1 MTETYAS
8 GPFSAAIPTEQ
19 ERLHMLERFRDP
31 DTVAVLDSLPVRD
44 SWRCL
49 EIGAGTG
56 SVTRWL
62 AARCAHVVAA
72 DLDVRH
78 LSAAPNVEVLET
90 DITTHSFEPRSFDL
104 IHARA
109 VMCHLPARDEVVARA
124 LDWLAPGGWF
134 VVEDVYTLPVGS
146 SPYPAMN
153 VYARAAHESAK
164 ARGADMQWGTRL
176 PGIMAQLGYVD
187 VNVETKPRM
196 VGLGGLADDL
206 WRLNLRQA
214 GPHLIAKGLFTQA
227 ALDECLAL
235 IDDPGFV
242 DVRYIGIS
250 VWARKRV

>member
-1 MTETYAS
+1 MVETYAS
-8 GPFSAAIPTEQ
+8 GPFSAEQPTEAQ
-19 ERLHMLERFRDP
+19 RLRMLERFRDP
-31 DTVAVLDSLPVRD
+31 DTFAILESLPVKE

-62 AARCAHVVAA
+62 ADRCSHVVAA

-78 LSAAPNVEVLET
+78 LEPAATVSVLET
-90 DITTHSFEPRSFDL
+90 DITAHSFPTASFDL

-134 VVEDVYTLPVGS
+134 VVEDIYTLPVGS

-153 VYARAAHESAK
+153 AYAKAAFESAT

-187 VNVETKPRM
+187 VHVETKPRM
-196 VGLGGLADDL
+196 IGLGGLADDL
-206 WRLNLRQA
+206 WRMNLRQA
-214 GPHLIAKGLFTQA
+214 GPHLIAKGLFTPE

-235 IDDPGFV
+235 IDDPAFV

-250 VWARKRV
+250 VWARKAG

>member
-1 MTETYAS
+1 VAETYAT
-8 GPFSAAIPTEQ
+8 GPFAAPTEA
-19 ERLHMLERFRDP
+19 ERLRMLERFRDP
-31 DTVAVLDSLPVRD
+31 DTAALLASLPVED

-56 SVTRWL
+56 SITRWL
-62 AARCAHVVAA
+62 AERCARVVAA

-78 LSAAPNVEVLET
+78 LSAGPNVEVLET
-90 DITTHSFEPRSFDL
+90 DITTHSFPAASFDL

-109 VMCHLPARDEVVARA
+109 VMCHLPQRDQVVARA

-153 VYARAAHESAK
+153 VYAKAAFESAR
-164 ARGADMQWGTRL
+164 ARGADMQWGTKL

-187 VNVETKPRM
+187 IDVETKPRM
-196 VGLGGLADDL
+196 IGLGGLADDL

-214 GPHLIAKGLFTQA
+214 GPHLIAKGLFTA
-227 ALDECLAL
+227 EALDECLAL
-235 IDDPGFV
+235 LDDPGFV

-250 VWARKRV
+250 VRGRKPA

>member
-1 MTETYAS
+1 MAETYAS
-8 GPFSAAIPTEQ
+8 GPFAATIPTEQ
-19 ERLHMLERFRDP
+19 ERLRMLERFRDP
-31 DTVAVLDSLPVRD
+31 DTAALLESLPVQE

-62 AARCAHVVAA
+62 AARCAHVTAA

-78 LSAAPNVEVLET
+78 LEPAANVEALET
-90 DITTHSFEPRSFDL
+90 DVTTHSFAPGSFDL

-109 VMCHLPARDEVVARA
+109 VMCHLPSRDEVVARA
-124 LDWLAPGGWF
+124 LRWLRPGGWF

-153 VYARAAHESAK
+153 VYAEAAAESAR

-176 PGIMAQLGYVD
+176 PGIMAQLGYLD
-187 VNVETKPRM
+187 VHVETKPRM
-196 VGLGGLADDL
+196 IGLGGLADDL

-214 GPHLIAKGLFTQA
+214 GPHLIAKGLFTEA
-227 ALDECLAL
+227 ALAECLAL
-235 IDDPGFV
+235 IDEPTFV

-250 VWARKRV
+250 VRARKPA